1 MSRAALAAL
10 GISVL
15 LFESEVEVA
24 FWLERCGERA
34 IALPWWLN
42 DTPRGN
48 ELLALAYYGMVLQG
62 QAIAS

>member
-15 LFESEVEVA
+15 LFESEVETA
-24 FWLERCGERA
+24 FWFERDGQRA

-42 DTPRGN
+42 DTRRGTD
-48 ELLALAYYGMVLQG
+48 LLGLAYQAMVLQSR
-62 QAIAS
+62 AIAS